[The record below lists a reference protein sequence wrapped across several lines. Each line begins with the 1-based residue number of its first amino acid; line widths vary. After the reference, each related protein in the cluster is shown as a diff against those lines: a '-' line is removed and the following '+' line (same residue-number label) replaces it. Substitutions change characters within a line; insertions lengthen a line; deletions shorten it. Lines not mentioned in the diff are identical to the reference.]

1 MIKFF
6 RRIRQ
11 NLIMK
16 NKTSK
21 YFKYAIGEIVLVVI
35 GILIALQIN
44 NWNEN
49 RKNAVKETQLL
60 MSFKKDLEENIIELE
75 RVIKK
80 SKNTSSKADS
90 ILMLQKK
97 EIEDVTLPKLLNLIM
112 DATGFTIYSTHE
124 GTVQDI
130 LGSGNLD
137 IIKNDSIRLAI
148 GSWEANL
155 KTIKEWEKMEKKSVD
170 DYDNYLQLH
179 LDLYKD
185 DSLTILTAKSKEI
198 LLNDREFLNLL
209 SNRKYL
215 PKSLNELYKY
225 ELPRLQNLK
234 KLIETQR

>member
-1 MIKFF
+1 ME
-6 RRIRQ
+6 
-11 NLIMK
+11 

-35 GILIALQIN
+35 GILIALSIN

-49 RKNAVKETQLL
+49 RKNTVKETQLL
-60 MSFKKDLEENIIELE
+60 ISFKKDLEKNIIELE

-80 SKNTSSKADS
+80 SKNTSRKADS
-90 ILMLQKK
+90 VLMLQKK
-97 EIEDVTLPKLLNLIM
+97 EIEDVTLPKLLDFIIY
-112 DATGFTIYSTHE
+112 ATGFTVYSTHE

-148 GSWEANL
+148 GSWEANI
-155 KTIKEWEKMEKKSVD
+155 KTIKEFEKMEKKSVD
-170 DYDNYLQLH
+170 DYDDYLQLH

-185 DSLTILTAKSKEI
+185 DSLTILTAKSKEM
-198 LLNDREFLNLL
+198 LLKDRVFLNHL

-225 ELPRLQNLK
+225 ELPRLQHLI
-234 KLIETQR
+234 KLIDKEQ